1 MVVPPPGETP
11 AIPLPTLQI
20 IIGATRPGRIG
31 PVIAAWFH
39 TIAVAHGN
47 FRVELVD
54 LVDVGL
60 PLLDEP
66 ENPARGGSYQHDHT
80 KAWSELIGRGDAFVF
95 VVPEYNNGYNA
106 ATKNA
111 IDFLYHEWSDKA
123 VGMVS
128 YGGNVGA
135 GTRAVQALKQV
146 FLAVKSFP
154 VHESVN
160 IPFVYT
166 MFDADHRFSPGGRLE
181 HAATVMLDEIARRE
195 RALHILR
202 EQDHPPVVPAV
213 VDTGTTLTSD
223 RTHA

>member
-1 MVVPPPGETP
+1 MSAQRPPFEKAGV
-11 AIPLPTLQI
+11 ARPTLHVV
-20 IIGATRPGRIG
+20 IGATRPGRLG
-31 PVIAAWFH
+31 P
-39 TIAVAHGN
+39 TIARWFTGIAEQHGG

-54 LVDVGL
+54 LAEVAL

-66 ENPARGGSYQHDHT
+66 ENPARGGAYHHDHT
-80 KAWSELIGRGDAFVF
+80 KAWSATVQRADTFVF

-111 IDFLYHEWSDKA
+111 IDYLYHEWRDKT

-146 FLAVKSFP
+146 FLAVKAMP

-160 IPFVYT
+160 IPFVYS
-166 MFDADHRFSPGGRLE
+166 MLDQDGQFLGSEVLAG
-181 HAATVMLDEIARRE
+181 AALTMLDELARRDHVGGLL
-195 RALHILR
+195 RRPGADATSAAGQPALVATAGGAR
-202 EQDHPPVVPAV
+202 
-213 VDTGTTLTSD
+213 
-223 RTHA
+223 